1 MYYAITYRLL
11 PSLEQATK
19 LRQAGGNNRFL
30 YNQLIDIEK
39 NAYEKDKKYLKYTAL
54 SKEINKLQKDYE
66 FLCISNKQSLQQKAM
81 DLDRAYKNFFEGR
94 AKHPKYHRK
103 GDGDSVRYPQSCA
116 FNFEE
121 STITLPKIG
130 QVKAIFHRYAVGTL
144 RSITV
149 NIGTDGIFE
158 AVCLLDDGLNP
169 PTIPN
174 YANSDI
180 DLYSLDILGVDFNLG
195 DLAVCSDGRRYENI
209 RAFKQYESRIG
220 RIRRQMD
227 KLLRLANPDNYNVNG
242 TIKKR
247 AEQKPWVFTQNYK
260 KLQKKLGKLHR
271 DIRNAR
277 KAWLDQV
284 SSDIVYNTEAPVI
297 ALEDLNVAGMVKNPF
312 LAKYISDAAFGTLRR
327 MIEYKCIKAGRLLIV
342 IDRFAPSS
350 QICNVC
356 GYRNRDLKD
365 LKIRNWYCPVCGT
378 DHERDDNASKTISN
392 FARRLLLEMRKD
404 AKGGM
409 KASEAGIKPQKSSGK

>member
-1 MYYAITYRLL
+1 MFYAITYRLL
-11 PSLEQATK
+11 PTPEQAVK

-30 YNQLIDIEK
+30 YNQLIDIE
-39 NAYEKDKKYLKYTAL
+39 NAAHENGEKCLKYTEL
-54 SKEINKLQKDYE
+54 CKRINELQKDYD
-66 FLCISNKQSLQQKAM
+66 FLNLSNKQSLQQKAM
-81 DLDRAYKNFFEGR
+81 DRDSAYRNFLEGR

-103 GDGDSVRYPQSCA
+103 GEGDSIRYPQSCA

-121 STITLPKIG
+121 STTTLPKIG
-130 QVKAIFHRYAVGTL
+130 QVKTVFHRYAVGTL

-158 AVCLLDDGLNP
+158 AVSLLDDGLNP
-169 PTIPN
+169 PTIPD

-209 RAFKQYESRIG
+209 KAFYQYEARIG
-220 RIRRQMD
+220 RVHRQMD
-227 KLLRLANPDNYNVNG
+227 KLLRIANPDNYNENG

-247 AEQKPWVFTQNYK
+247 VEQKPWVFTQNYK

-271 DIRNAR
+271 DMRNAR

-284 SSDIVYNTEAPVI
+284 SSDIVYNSPAPVI
-297 ALEDLNVAGMVKNPF
+297 ALEDLNVSGMMKNPF
-312 LAKYISDAAFGTLRR
+312 LAKAISDASFGTLRR
-327 MIEYKCIKAGRLLIV
+327 MIEYKCIKAGKLLIV

-365 LKIRNWYCPVCGT
+365 LKIREWRCPVCGT
-378 DHERDDNASKTISN
+378 DHERDDNASKTIAK
-392 FARRLLLEMRKD
+392 FARRILLEMRKD

-409 KASEAGIKPQKSSGK
+409 LTGGTGK

>member
-1 MYYAITYRLL
+1 MYYTITYRLL

-19 LRQAGGNNRFL
+19 LRQTGGNNRFL

-39 NAYEKDKKYLKYTAL
+39 AAKADGKYLRYTDLA
-54 SKEINKLQKDYE
+54 KKINELQKDHE
-66 FLCISNKQSLQQKAM
+66 FLNLSNKQSLQQKAM

-103 GDGDSVRYPQSCA
+103 GDGDSIRYPQSCA

-121 STITLPKIG
+121 STITIPKIG
-130 QVKAIFHRYAVGTL
+130 QVKAIFHRYAEGTL

-158 AVCLLDDGLNP
+158 SVCLLDDGLNP
-169 PTIPN
+169 PTVPD
-174 YANSDI
+174 YVNSDI

-220 RIRRQMD
+220 RVRRQMD

-242 TIKKR
+242 TIKKK
-247 AEQKPWVFTQNYK
+247 AEQKTWVFTKNYK

-271 DIRNAR
+271 DMRNAR

-284 SSDIVYNTEAPVI
+284 SSDIVYNTKAPVI
-297 ALEDLNVAGMVKNPF
+297 ALEDLNVAGMIKNPF
-312 LAKYISDAAFGTLRR
+312 LAKYISDAAFGTLRH
-327 MIEYKCIKAGRLLIV
+327 MIEYKSIRAGKLLIV

-365 LKIRNWYCPVCGT
+365 LKIRNWHCPVCGT

-404 AKGGM
+404 AK
-409 KASEAGIKPQKSSGK
+409 AGIKPQKSSGK